1 VSNDAKLIKNRNFV
15 WLWTG
20 QSISVIGSQLS
31 GLALPVFAVTI
42 LGVSEAQLGLLGA
55 FDNAAFLVF
64 ALLAGAW
71 VDRWVKRRVM
81 IVADLIRMVAVAAIP
96 LLYFAGVF
104 EFWHLLVLGA
114 IIGTATVFF
123 DVASQSFIP
132 ILFKDD
138 EIGRANSALETSSQI
153 AGIGGPSLV
162 GWLLVFL
169 KAPFLLLA
177 DAVSFFISAITLSF
191 IRDKEVPKPTEDRR
205 PLREEIAEGLKFV
218 WNQPLIRR
226 ISFTTA
232 TSNLFNS
239 LAMVLFPI
247 FILRELEISTGVW
260 GMMIAIASVGGLLGA
275 MSASKLMKLIGEGPL
290 IVYSALASGLI
301 FCLVP
306 ASVLVPRELAPW
318 ALTAVEFCISFLVL
332 TYNIT
337 QVSARQRLC
346 PKPLLGRMNASIRF
360 MVWGVM
366 PIGSLIGGQIGEV
379 YGVVTA
385 MVVGAIGG
393 LFAALWIFFSPL
405 RTMRTMP
412 SLEENEEREGDETA
426 DQNEERE
433 ESK

>member
-1 VSNDAKLIKNRNFV
+1 MTETAKLRKSPSFI

-20 QSISVIGSQLS
+20 QTISVVGSQLS
-31 GLALPVFAVTI
+31 GLALPVFAVTM
-42 LGVSEAQLGLLGA
+42 LGVSEAQLGLLGT
-55 FDNAAFLVF
+55 FDNAASLVF

-81 IVADLIRMVAVAAIP
+81 IVADLVRMLAVAAIP
-96 LLYFAGVF
+96 ILYFAGLF
-104 EFWHLLVLGA
+104 QFWHLLVLGA

-123 DVASQSFIP
+123 DVASQSIIP
-132 ILFKDD
+132 ILFKD
-138 EIGRANSALETSSQI
+138 EQIGSANSALETSGQI

-162 GWLLVFL
+162 GWLLLFL

-177 DAVSFFISAITLSF
+177 DAVSFLISAITLSF

-218 WNQPLIRR
+218 WSQPLIRR

-247 FILRELEISTGVW
+247 FILRYLDISVGVW
-260 GMMIAIASVGGLLGA
+260 GLMMSVASVGGLLGA
-275 MSASKLMKLIGEGPL
+275 MSASKLMKLIGEGQL
-290 IVYSALASGLI
+290 IVYSAVASGLV
-301 FCLVP
+301 FLVIP
-306 ASVLVPRELAPW
+306 IVAFLPHELAPW
-318 ALTAVEFCISFLVL
+318 ILTVVEFFIAFLVL

-360 MVWGVM
+360 LVWGVM
-366 PIGSLIGGQIGEV
+366 PIGSLIGGLIGEA

-385 MVVGAIGG
+385 LIVGAIGN
-393 LFAALWIFFSPL
+393 LFSALWIFFSPL
-405 RTMRTMP
+405 RTLRVMP
-412 SLEENEEREGDETA
+412 SVPEVSDEDPEASAAGRTEE
-426 DQNEERE
+426 
-433 ESK
+433 K

>member
-1 VSNDAKLIKNRNFV
+1 MTETAKLRKSPNFV

-20 QSISVIGSQLS
+20 QTISVVGSQLS
-31 GLALPVFAVTI
+31 GLALPVFAVTV
-42 LGVSEAQLGLLGA
+42 LGVTEAQLGLLGT

-64 ALLAGAW
+64 ALMAGAW

-96 LLYFAGVF
+96 TLYFMGVF
-104 EFWHLLVLGA
+104 QFWHLLVLGA

-123 DVASQSFIP
+123 DVASQSIIP
-132 ILFKDD
+132 ILFKD
-138 EIGRANSALETSSQI
+138 EQIGAANSAIETSSQV

-162 GWLLVFL
+162 GWLLLFL

-177 DAVSFFISAITLSF
+177 DAVSFLVSALTLSV

-247 FILRELEISTGVW
+247 FILRYLDISVGVW
-260 GMMIAIASVGGLLGA
+260 GLMMSVASVGGLLGA
-275 MSASKLMKLIGEGPL
+275 MSASKLMKLIGEGQL
-290 IVYSALASGLI
+290 IVYSAVASGLV
-301 FCLVP
+301 FLVIP
-306 ASVLVPRELAPW
+306 IVAFLPHDLAPW
-318 ALTAVEFCISFLVL
+318 ILTVVEFCISFLVL

-366 PIGSLIGGQIGEV
+366 PIGSLIGGLIGEA

-385 MVVGAIGG
+385 LIVGAIGN
-393 LFAALWIFFSPL
+393 LFSALWIFFSPL

-412 SLEENEEREGDETA
+412 SAPEGNQEDA
-426 DQNEERE
+426 AKQ
-433 ESK
+433 

>member
-1 VSNDAKLIKNRNFV
+1 MSETTKLRRSPNFV

-20 QSISVIGSQLS
+20 QTISVLGSQLS
-31 GLALPVFAVTI
+31 GLALPVFAVTL
-42 LGVSEAQLGLLGA
+42 LGVSEAQLGLLGT
-55 FDNAAFLVF
+55 FDNSAFLVF

-81 IVADLIRMVAVAAIP
+81 IVADLVRMVSVAAIP
-96 LLYFAGVF
+96 VLYFTGLF
-104 EFWHLLVLGA
+104 QFWHLLVLGA

-123 DVASQSFIP
+123 DVASQSIIP
-132 ILFKDD
+132 ILFKD
-138 EIGRANSALETSSQI
+138 EQIGAANSAIETSSQI

-162 GWLLVFL
+162 GWLLLFL

-177 DAVSFFISAITLSF
+177 DAVSFLISALTLSV
-191 IRDKEVPKPTEDRR
+191 IRDNEVPKPTEDRR

-247 FILRELEISTGVW
+247 FILRYLDISVGVW
-260 GMMIAIASVGGLLGA
+260 GLMMSVASVGGLLGA
-275 MSASKLMKLIGEGPL
+275 MSANKLMKLIGEGQL
-290 IVYSALASGLI
+290 IVYSAVASGLV
-301 FCLVP
+301 FLVIP
-306 ASVLVPRELAPW
+306 IVAFLPHDLSPW
-318 ALTAVEFCISFLVL
+318 ILTVVEFCISFLVL

-366 PIGSLIGGQIGEV
+366 PIGSLIGGLIGQGF
-379 YGVVTA
+379 GVVTA
-385 MVVGAIGG
+385 LIVGAVGN
-393 LFAALWIFFSPL
+393 FFSALWIFFSPL
-405 RTMRTMP
+405 RNMRTMP
-412 SLEENEEREGDETA
+412 SVPEGSEEDSA
-426 DQNEERE
+426 
-433 ESK
+433 K

>member
-1 VSNDAKLIKNRNFV
+1 MTETAKLRKSPSFI

-20 QSISVIGSQLS
+20 QTISVVGSQLS
-31 GLALPVFAVTI
+31 GLALPVFAVTM
-42 LGVSEAQLGLLGA
+42 LGVSEAQLGLLGT

-81 IVADLIRMVAVAAIP
+81 IVADLVRMLAVAAIP
-96 LLYFAGVF
+96 ILYFAGLF
-104 EFWHLLVLGA
+104 QFWHLLVLG
-114 IIGTATVFF
+114 
-123 DVASQSFIP
+123 IP
-132 ILFKDD
+132 ILFKD
-138 EIGRANSALETSSQI
+138 EQIGAANSALETSGQI

-162 GWLLVFL
+162 GWLLLFL

-177 DAVSFFISAITLSF
+177 DAVSFLVSAITLSF

-218 WNQPLIRR
+218 WSQPLIRR

-247 FILRELEISTGVW
+247 FILRYLDISVGVW
-260 GMMIAIASVGGLLGA
+260 GLMMSVASVGGLLGA
-275 MSASKLMKLIGEGPL
+275 MSASKLMKLIGEGQL
-290 IVYSALASGLI
+290 IVYSAVASGLV
-301 FCLVP
+301 FLVIP
-306 ASVLVPRELAPW
+306 IVAFLPHELAPW
-318 ALTAVEFCISFLVL
+318 ILTVVEFCISFLVL

-360 MVWGVM
+360 MVWGV
-366 PIGSLIGGQIGEV
+366 
-379 YGVVTA
+379 
-385 MVVGAIGG
+385 
-393 LFAALWIFFSPL
+393 
-405 RTMRTMP
+405 
-412 SLEENEEREGDETA
+412 
-426 DQNEERE
+426 
-433 ESK
+433 

>member
-1 VSNDAKLIKNRNFV
+1 MTETAKLRKSPNFV

-20 QSISVIGSQLS
+20 QTISVVGSQLS
-31 GLALPVFAVTI
+31 GLALPVFAVTV
-42 LGVSEAQLGLLGA
+42 LGVTEAQLGLLGT

-96 LLYFAGVF
+96 TLYFMGVF
-104 EFWHLLVLGA
+104 QFWHLLVLGA

-123 DVASQSFIP
+123 DVASQSIIP
-132 ILFKDD
+132 ILFKD
-138 EIGRANSALETSSQI
+138 EQIGAANSAIETSSQV

-162 GWLLVFL
+162 GWLLLFL

-177 DAVSFFISAITLSF
+177 DAVSFLVSALTLSV

-247 FILRELEISTGVW
+247 FILRYLDISVGVW
-260 GMMIAIASVGGLLGA
+260 GLMMSVASVGGLLGA
-275 MSASKLMKLIGEGPL
+275 MSASKLMKLIGEGQL
-290 IVYSALASGLI
+290 IVYSAVASGLV
-301 FCLVP
+301 FLVIP
-306 ASVLVPRELAPW
+306 IVAFLPHDLAPW
-318 ALTAVEFCISFLVL
+318 ILTVVEFCISFLVL

-366 PIGSLIGGQIGEV
+366 PIGSLIGGLIGEA

-385 MVVGAIGG
+385 LIVGAIGN
-393 LFAALWIFFSPL
+393 LFSALWIFFSPL

-412 SLEENEEREGDETA
+412 SAPEGNQEDA
-426 DQNEERE
+426 AKQ
-433 ESK
+433 

>member
-1 VSNDAKLIKNRNFV
+1 MTETAKLRKSPNFV

-20 QSISVIGSQLS
+20 QTISVVGSQLS
-31 GLALPVFAVTI
+31 GLALPVFAVTV
-42 LGVSEAQLGLLGA
+42 LGVTEAQLGLLGT

-96 LLYFAGVF
+96 TLYFIGVF
-104 EFWHLLVLGA
+104 QFWHLLVLGA

-123 DVASQSFIP
+123 DVASQSIIP
-132 ILFKDD
+132 ILFKD
-138 EIGRANSALETSSQI
+138 EQIGAANSAIETSSQV

-162 GWLLVFL
+162 GWLLLFL

-177 DAVSFFISAITLSF
+177 DAVSFLVSALTLSV

-247 FILRELEISTGVW
+247 FILRYLDISVGVW
-260 GMMIAIASVGGLLGA
+260 GLMMSVASVGGLLGA
-275 MSASKLMKLIGEGPL
+275 MSASKLMKLIGEGQL
-290 IVYSALASGLI
+290 IVYSAVASGLV
-301 FCLVP
+301 FLVIP
-306 ASVLVPRELAPW
+306 IVAFLSHDLAPW
-318 ALTAVEFCISFLVL
+318 ILTVVEFCISFLVL

-366 PIGSLIGGQIGEV
+366 PIGSLIGGLIGEA

-385 MVVGAIGG
+385 LIVGAIGN
-393 LFAALWIFFSPL
+393 LFSALWIFFSPL

-412 SLEENEEREGDETA
+412 SAPEGGQEDATK
-426 DQNEERE
+426 Q
-433 ESK
+433 

>member
-1 VSNDAKLIKNRNFV
+1 MSETTKLRRSPSFI

-20 QSISVIGSQLS
+20 QTISVVGSQLS
-31 GLALPVFAVTI
+31 GLALPVFAVTV
-42 LGVSEAQLGLLGA
+42 LGVTEAQLGLLGT

-81 IVADLIRMVAVAAIP
+81 IVADLVRMVSVAAIP
-96 LLYFAGVF
+96 ILYFTGLF
-104 EFWHLLVLGA
+104 QFWHLLVLGA

-123 DVASQSFIP
+123 DVASQSIIP
-132 ILFKDD
+132 ILFKD
-138 EIGRANSALETSSQI
+138 EQIGAANSALETSGQI

-162 GWLLVFL
+162 GWLLLFL

-177 DAVSFFISAITLSF
+177 DAVSFLVSALTLSF
-191 IRDKEVPKPTEDRR
+191 IRDQEVPKPTEDRR

-247 FILRELEISTGVW
+247 FILRYLDISVGVW
-260 GMMIAIASVGGLLGA
+260 GLMMSVASVGGLLGA
-275 MSASKLMKLIGEGPL
+275 MSASKLMKLIGEGQL
-290 IVYSALASGLI
+290 IVYSAVVSGLV
-301 FCLVP
+301 FLVIP
-306 ASVLVPRELAPW
+306 IVAFLPHEVAPW
-318 ALTAVEFCISFLVL
+318 ILTVVEFCISFLVL

-366 PIGSLIGGQIGEV
+366 PIGSLIGGLIGQGF
-379 YGVVTA
+379 GVVTA
-385 MVVGAIGG
+385 LIVGAVGN
-393 LFAALWIFFSPL
+393 FFSALWIFFSPL

-412 SLEENEEREGDETA
+412 SAPEGNEEDA
-426 DQNEERE
+426 A
-433 ESK
+433 K

>member
-1 VSNDAKLIKNRNFV
+1 MSDTREALLRKNPNFI
-15 WLWTG
+15 WLWSG

-42 LGVSEAQLGLLGA
+42 LGVSEAQLGLLGT

-81 IVADLIRMVAVAAIP
+81 IVADIVRMLCVAAIP
-96 LLYFAGVF
+96 PLYFAGVF

-132 ILFKDD
+132 ILFKD
-138 EIGRANSALETSSQI
+138 EQIGRANSALETSSQI
-153 AGIGGPSLV
+153 SGIGGPTLV
-162 GWLLVFL
+162 GWLLTFL
-169 KAPFLLLA
+169 KAPWLLVA
-177 DAVSFFISAITLSF
+177 DAVTFLLSAVSLSF
-191 IRDKEVPKPTEDRR
+191 IRDKEVPKPVEDRK
-205 PLREEIAEGLKFV
+205 PLREEIAEGLRFV

-247 FILRELEISTGVW
+247 FTLRYLGMSTATLGIV
-260 GMMIAIASVGGLLGA
+260 MSVASVGGLLGA
-275 MSASKLMKLIGEGPL
+275 MSASKLMKWIGEGPL
-290 IVYSALASGLI
+290 IVYSAVLSGLVFFGI
-301 FCLVP
+301 P
-306 ASVLVPRELAPW
+306 AIALIPRELAPW
-318 ALTAVEFCISFLVL
+318 LLAAVEFCISFLVL

-366 PIGSLIGGQIGEV
+366 PIGSLIGGLIGEF

-385 MVVGAIGG
+385 LTVGAIGG
-393 LFAALWIFFSPL
+393 FFAAGWVFFSPL
-405 RTMRTMP
+405 RTMREMP
-412 SLEENEEREGDETA
+412 QTPEDWQEP
-426 DQNEERE
+426 
-433 ESK
+433 ESKKN

>member
-1 VSNDAKLIKNRNFV
+1 VSETTKLRRSPSFI

-20 QSISVIGSQLS
+20 QTISVLGSQLS
-31 GLALPVFAVTI
+31 GLALPVFAVTM
-42 LGVSEAQLGLLGA
+42 LGVTEAQLGLLGT

-81 IVADLIRMVAVAAIP
+81 IVADLVRMVSVAAIP
-96 LLYFAGVF
+96 ILYFAGLF
-104 EFWHLLVLGA
+104 QFWHLLVLGA

-123 DVASQSFIP
+123 DVASQSIIP
-132 ILFKDD
+132 ILFKD
-138 EIGRANSALETSSQI
+138 EQIGAANSALETSGQI

-162 GWLLVFL
+162 GWLLLFL

-177 DAVSFFISAITLSF
+177 DAVSFLVSALTLSF
-191 IRDKEVPKPTEDRR
+191 IRDQEVPKPTEDRR

-247 FILRELEISTGVW
+247 FILRYLDISVGVW
-260 GMMIAIASVGGLLGA
+260 GLMMSVASVGGLLGA
-275 MSASKLMKLIGEGPL
+275 MSASKLMKLIGEGQL
-290 IVYSALASGLI
+290 IVYSAVASGLV
-301 FCLVP
+301 FLVIP
-306 ASVLVPRELAPW
+306 IVAFLPHELAPW
-318 ALTAVEFCISFLVL
+318 ILTVVEFCISFLVL

-366 PIGSLIGGQIGEV
+366 PIGSLIGGLIGQGF
-379 YGVVTA
+379 GVVTA
-385 MVVGAIGG
+385 LIVGAVGN
-393 LFAALWIFFSPL
+393 FFSALWIFFSPL

-412 SLEENEEREGDETA
+412 SAPEGSEEDA
-426 DQNEERE
+426 A
-433 ESK
+433 K

>member
-1 VSNDAKLIKNRNFV
+1 MTETAKLRKSPNFV

-20 QSISVIGSQLS
+20 QTISVVGSQLS
-31 GLALPVFAVTI
+31 GLALPVFAVTV
-42 LGVSEAQLGLLGA
+42 LGVTEAQLGLLGT

-96 LLYFAGVF
+96 TLYFMGVF
-104 EFWHLLVLGA
+104 QFWHLLVLGA

-123 DVASQSFIP
+123 DVASQSIIP
-132 ILFKDD
+132 ILFKD
-138 EIGRANSALETSSQI
+138 EQIGAANSAIETSSQV

-162 GWLLVFL
+162 GWLLLFL

-177 DAVSFFISAITLSF
+177 DAVSFLVSALTLSV

-247 FILRELEISTGVW
+247 FILRYLDISVGVW
-260 GMMIAIASVGGLLGA
+260 GLMMSVASVGGLLGA
-275 MSASKLMKLIGEGPL
+275 MSASKLMKLIGEGQL
-290 IVYSALASGLI
+290 IVYSAVASGLV
-301 FCLVP
+301 FLVIP
-306 ASVLVPRELAPW
+306 IVAFLSHDLAPW
-318 ALTAVEFCISFLVL
+318 ILTVVEFCISFLVL

-366 PIGSLIGGQIGEV
+366 PIGSLIGGLIGEA

-385 MVVGAIGG
+385 LIVGAIGN
-393 LFAALWIFFSPL
+393 LFSALWIFFSPL

-412 SLEENEEREGDETA
+412 SAPEGGQEDATK
-426 DQNEERE
+426 Q
-433 ESK
+433 

>member
-1 VSNDAKLIKNRNFV
+1 MSETTKLRRSPSFI

-20 QSISVIGSQLS
+20 QTISVVGSQLS
-31 GLALPVFAVTI
+31 GLALPVFAVTV
-42 LGVSEAQLGLLGA
+42 LGVTEAQLGLLGT

-81 IVADLIRMVAVAAIP
+81 IVADLVRMVSVAAIP
-96 LLYFAGVF
+96 ILYFTGLF
-104 EFWHLLVLGA
+104 QFWHLLVLGA

-123 DVASQSFIP
+123 DVASQSIIP
-132 ILFKDD
+132 ILFKD
-138 EIGRANSALETSSQI
+138 EQIGAANSALETSGQI

-162 GWLLVFL
+162 GWLLLFL

-177 DAVSFFISAITLSF
+177 DAVSFLVSALTLSF
-191 IRDKEVPKPTEDRR
+191 IRDQEVPKPTEDRR

-247 FILRELEISTGVW
+247 FILRYLDISVGVW
-260 GMMIAIASVGGLLGA
+260 GLMMSVASVGGLLGA
-275 MSASKLMKLIGEGPL
+275 MSASKLMKLIGEGQL
-290 IVYSALASGLI
+290 IVYSAVASGLV
-301 FCLVP
+301 FLVIP
-306 ASVLVPRELAPW
+306 IVAFLPHEVAPW
-318 ALTAVEFCISFLVL
+318 ILTVVEFCISFLVL

-366 PIGSLIGGQIGEV
+366 PIGSLIGGLIGQGF
-379 YGVVTA
+379 GVVTA
-385 MVVGAIGG
+385 LIVGAVGN
-393 LFAALWIFFSPL
+393 FFSALWIFFSPL

-412 SLEENEEREGDETA
+412 SAPEGNEEDA
-426 DQNEERE
+426 A
-433 ESK
+433 K

>member
-1 VSNDAKLIKNRNFV
+1 V
-15 WLWTG
+15 
-20 QSISVIGSQLS
+20 
-31 GLALPVFAVTI
+31 
-42 LGVSEAQLGLLGA
+42 LGVTEAQLGLLGT

-81 IVADLIRMVAVAAIP
+81 IVADLVRMVSVAAIP
-96 LLYFAGVF
+96 ILYFTGLF
-104 EFWHLLVLGA
+104 QFWHLLVLGA

-123 DVASQSFIP
+123 DVASQSIIP
-132 ILFKDD
+132 ILFKD
-138 EIGRANSALETSSQI
+138 EQIGAANSALETSGQI

-162 GWLLVFL
+162 GWLLLFL

-177 DAVSFFISAITLSF
+177 DAVSFLVSALTLSF
-191 IRDKEVPKPTEDRR
+191 IRDQEVPKPTEDRR

-247 FILRELEISTGVW
+247 FILRYLDISVGVW
-260 GMMIAIASVGGLLGA
+260 GLMMSVASVGGLLGA
-275 MSASKLMKLIGEGPL
+275 MSASKLMKLIGEGQL
-290 IVYSALASGLI
+290 IVYSAVASGLV
-301 FCLVP
+301 FLVIP
-306 ASVLVPRELAPW
+306 IVAFLPHEVAPW
-318 ALTAVEFCISFLVL
+318 ILTVVEFCISFLVL

-366 PIGSLIGGQIGEV
+366 PIGSLIGGLIGQGF
-379 YGVVTA
+379 GVVTA
-385 MVVGAIGG
+385 LIVGAVGN
-393 LFAALWIFFSPL
+393 FFSALWIFFSPL

-412 SLEENEEREGDETA
+412 SAPEGNEEDA
-426 DQNEERE
+426 A
-433 ESK
+433 K

>member
-1 VSNDAKLIKNRNFV
+1 MSETAKLRKSPNFV

-20 QSISVIGSQLS
+20 QTISVVGSQLS
-31 GLALPVFAVTI
+31 GLALPVFAVTV
-42 LGVSEAQLGLLGA
+42 LGVTEAQLGLLGT

-81 IVADLIRMVAVAAIP
+81 IVADLVRMVAVAAIP
-96 LLYFAGVF
+96 TLYFMGVF
-104 EFWHLLVLGA
+104 QFWHLLVLGA

-123 DVASQSFIP
+123 DVASQSIIP
-132 ILFKDD
+132 ILFKD
-138 EIGRANSALETSSQI
+138 EQIGAANSAIETSSQV

-162 GWLLVFL
+162 GWLLLFL

-177 DAVSFFISAITLSF
+177 DAISFLVSALTLSV
-191 IRDKEVPKPTEDRR
+191 IRDNEVPKPAEDRR

-247 FILRELEISTGVW
+247 FILRYLDISVGVW
-260 GMMIAIASVGGLLGA
+260 GLMMSVASVGGLLGA
-275 MSASKLMKLIGEGPL
+275 MSASRLMKLIGEGQL
-290 IVYSALASGLI
+290 IVYSAVASGLV
-301 FCLVP
+301 FLVIP
-306 ASVLVPRELAPW
+306 IVAFLPHELAPW
-318 ALTAVEFCISFLVL
+318 ILTVVEFCISFLVL

-366 PIGSLIGGQIGEV
+366 PIGSLVGGLIGEA

-385 MVVGAIGG
+385 LIVGAVGN
-393 LFAALWIFFSPL
+393 LFSALWIFFSPL
-405 RTMRTMP
+405 RTLRVMP
-412 SLEENEEREGDETA
+412 TLPENVEPKDA
-426 DQNEERE
+426 P
-433 ESK
+433 KP